1 MTAVNSNTPLLSMKN
16 ISKSFVGVQALKNVQ
31 LELHKGEAHAL
42 MGENGAGKSTLM
54 KCLIGVYQADEGEII
69 YKGKAVN
76 YSSVLEAQKDG
87 ISMIFQELNLIPHLT
102 VAENIFFAREPN
114 KFGIVDKAKMNKDAA
129 DLLNMFDIDVKPTDL
144 VKDLSVARQQMV
156 EIAKALSFDVEVLIM
171 DEPTSALTE
180 KEIEKLF
187 ELVRRLKE
195 KGVCIVYISHR
206 MDELKQICDRITIFR
221 DGTYVSSHRF
231 SDITMDEIITKMVGR
246 TLDNHFPPK
255 TAKISDELLLSV
267 MNAERKGVFEPLNFD
282 LLKGEVLGITGLVGA
297 KRTELAR
304 AIFGA
309 DPLDGGEIYVRNK
322 KVVIRDPSDSIK
334 AGIAYLSE
342 DRKLNGVAVRMSIR
356 ENITMASMDKVC
368 DQLGIISHNEELKA
382 SDTFIK
388 KMEIKTPTPEQLV
401 NNLSGGNQQK
411 VVIGKWLFRD
421 ANVMI
426 FDEPTRG
433 IDVGAK
439 YAIYQLI
446 DELAAN
452 GVGVIVIS
460 SELPEILGITDR
472 VIVMR
477 EGRMTG
483 MLETKKTNQEDIMQ
497 YATGVRNMFKNEYKN

>member
-1 MTAVNSNTPLLSMKN
+1 MSMQN
-16 ISKSFVGVQALKNVQ
+16 ETILTMRHISKGFAGVQALKDVQ
-31 LELHKGEAHAL
+31 LTLRKGEVHAL

-54 KCLIGVYQADEGEII
+54 KCMIGVYTADEGEII
-69 YKGKAVN
+69 YKGKNVN
-76 YSSVLEAQKDG
+76 FASVLDAQKEG

-114 KFGIVDKAKMNKDAA
+114 KFGVVDKTKMNNDATA
-129 DLLNMFDIDVKPTDL
+129 LLNMFDIDVKPTDL

-180 KEIEKLF
+180 KEIDKLF
-187 ELVRRLKE
+187 ELVDKLRT
-195 KGVCIVYISHR
+195 KGVSIVYISHR
-206 MDELKQICDRITIFR
+206 MEELKRICDHITIFR
-221 DGTYVSSHRF
+221 DGTYVSDHPF
-231 SDITMDEIITKMVGR
+231 HEITMDEIITKMVGR
-246 TLDNHFPPK
+246 SLDNHFPPK
-255 TAKISDELLLSV
+255 TAVIGDEVILSIL
-267 MNAERKGVFEPLNFD
+267 NAERRGVFEPLNFD
-282 LLKGEVLGITGLVGA
+282 LRKGEILGITGLVGA

-309 DPLDGGEIYVRNK
+309 DPLDGGEIYVHSHK
-322 KVVIRDPSDSIK
+322 ISIKDPADAIK

-342 DRKLNGVAVRMSIR
+342 DRKLNGVAVRMTIR
-356 ENITMASMDKVC
+356 ENITMASMDKVSNEM
-368 DQLGIISHNEELKA
+368 GIISYAEEIKA
-382 SDTFIK
+382 SQTFID
-388 KMEIKTPTPEQLV
+388 KMEIKTPTAEQLV

-421 ANVMI
+421 AKIMI

-439 YAIYQLI
+439 YAIYQLL

-460 SELPEILGITDR
+460 SELPEILGVSDR

-483 MLETKKTNQEDIMQ
+483 ILETKQTNQEEIMQ
-497 YATGVRNMFKNEYKN
+497 YATGVKNMFSHEYKN

>member
-1 MTAVNSNTPLLSMKN
+1 MRNQITLTLR
-16 ISKSFVGVQALKNVQ
+16 
-31 LELHKGEAHAL
+31 KGEVHAL

-54 KCLIGVYQADEGEII
+54 KCMIGVYTADEGEII
-69 YKGKAVN
+69 YKGKNVN
-76 YSSVLEAQKDG
+76 FASVLDAQKEG

-114 KFGIVDKAKMNKDAA
+114 KFGVVDKTKMNNDATA
-129 DLLNMFDIDVKPTDL
+129 LLNMFDIDVKPTDL

-180 KEIEKLF
+180 KEIDKLF
-187 ELVRRLKE
+187 ELVDKLRT
-195 KGVCIVYISHR
+195 KGVSIVYISHR
-206 MDELKQICDRITIFR
+206 MEELKRICDHITIFR
-221 DGTYVSSHRF
+221 DGTYVSDHPF
-231 SDITMDEIITKMVGR
+231 HEITMDEIITKMVGR
-246 TLDNHFPPK
+246 SLDNHFPPK
-255 TAKISDELLLSV
+255 TAVIGDEVILSIL
-267 MNAERKGVFEPLNFD
+267 NAERRGVFEPLNFD
-282 LLKGEVLGITGLVGA
+282 LRKGEILGITGLVGA

-309 DPLDGGEIYVRNK
+309 DPLDGGEIYVHSHK
-322 KVVIRDPSDSIK
+322 ISIKDPADAIK

-342 DRKLNGVAVRMSIR
+342 DRKLNGVAVRMTIR
-356 ENITMASMDKVC
+356 ENITMASMDKVSNEV
-368 DQLGIISHNEELKA
+368 GIISHAEEIKA
-382 SDTFIK
+382 SQTFID
-388 KMEIKTPTPEQLV
+388 KMEIKTPTAEQLV

-421 ANVMI
+421 AKIMI

-439 YAIYQLI
+439 YAIYQLL

-460 SELPEILGITDR
+460 SELPEILGVSDR

-483 MLETKKTNQEDIMQ
+483 ILETKQTNQEEIMQ
-497 YATGVRNMFKNEYKN
+497 YATGVKNMFSHEYKN

>member
-1 MTAVNSNTPLLSMKN
+1 MSMQN
-16 ISKSFVGVQALKNVQ
+16 ETILTMRHISKGFAGVQALKDVQ
-31 LELHKGEAHAL
+31 LTLRKGEVHAL

-54 KCLIGVYQADEGEII
+54 KCMIGVYTADEGEII
-69 YKGKAVN
+69 YKGKKVN
-76 YSSVLEAQKDG
+76 FASVLDAQKEG

-114 KFGIVDKAKMNKDAA
+114 KFGVVDKAKMNRDAA
-129 DLLNMFDIDVKPTDL
+129 ALLNMFDIDVKPTDL

-180 KEIEKLF
+180 KEIDKLF
-187 ELVRRLKE
+187 ELVDKLRT
-195 KGVCIVYISHR
+195 KGVSIVYISHR
-206 MDELKQICDRITIFR
+206 MEELKRICDHITIFR
-221 DGTYVSSHRF
+221 DGTYVSDHRF
-231 SDITMDEIITKMVGR
+231 NEITMDEIITKMVGR
-246 TLDNHFPPK
+246 SLDNHFPPK
-255 TAKISDELLLSV
+255 TAVIGDEVILSI
-267 MNAERKGVFEPLNFD
+267 MNAERRGVFEPLNFD
-282 LLKGEVLGITGLVGA
+282 LRKGEILGITGLVGA

-309 DPLDGGEIYVRNK
+309 DPLDSGEIYVHSHK
-322 KVVIRDPSDSIK
+322 ISIKDPADAIK

-342 DRKLNGVAVRMSIR
+342 DRKLNGVAVRMTIR
-356 ENITMASMDKVC
+356 ENITMASMDKVSNEV
-368 DQLGIISHNEELKA
+368 GIISHAEEVKA
-382 SDTFIK
+382 SQTFID
-388 KMEIKTPTPEQLV
+388 KMEIKTPTAEQLV

-421 ANVMI
+421 AKIMI

-439 YAIYQLI
+439 YAIYQLL

-460 SELPEILGITDR
+460 SELPEILGVSDR

-483 MLETKKTNQEDIMQ
+483 ILETKQTNQEEIMQ
-497 YATGVRNMFKNEYKN
+497 YATGVKNMFSHEYKN

>member
-1 MTAVNSNTPLLSMKN
+1 MQNETLLTMRH
-16 ISKSFVGVQALKNVQ
+16 ISKSFAGVQALKDVQ
-31 LELHKGEAHAL
+31 LTLRKGEVHAL

-54 KCLIGVYQADEGEII
+54 KCLIGVYSADEGEII
-69 YKGKAVN
+69 YKGKTVN
-76 YSSVLEAQKDG
+76 YASVLEAQHDG

-114 KFGIVDKAKMNKDAA
+114 HLGIVDKAKMNQDASA
-129 DLLNMFDIDVKPTDL
+129 LLEMFDIDVKPTDL
-144 VKDLSVARQQMV
+144 VKDLSVACQQMV

-180 KEIEKLF
+180 KEIDKLF
-187 ELVRRLKE
+187 ELVNKLKNR
-195 KGVCIVYISHR
+195 GVSIVYISHR
-206 MDELKQICDRITIFR
+206 MEELKRICDHITIFR
-221 DGTYVSSHRF
+221 DGTYVSEHSF
-231 SDITMDEIITKMVGR
+231 KDITMDEIITKMVGR
-246 TLDNHFPPK
+246 SLDNHFPPK
-255 TAKISDELLLSV
+255 SAVISNEIILSV
-267 MNAERKGVFEPLNFD
+267 MNAERYGVFKPLNFD
-282 LLKGEVLGITGLVGA
+282 LRKGEILAITGLVGA

-309 DPLDGGEIYVRNK
+309 DSLDGGEIFVHSH
-322 KVVIRDPSDSIK
+322 KVSIKDPSDAIK

-342 DRKLNGVAVRMSIR
+342 DRKLNGVAVRMTIR
-356 ENITMASMDKVC
+356 ENITMASMDKVSNEA
-368 DQLGIISHNEELKA
+368 GVISYNEEAKA
-382 SDTFIK
+382 SQTYID
-388 KMEIKTPTPEQLV
+388 KMEIKTPTIEQLV

-421 ANVMI
+421 AQIMI

-439 YAIYQLI
+439 YAIYQLL

-460 SELPEILGITDR
+460 SELPEVLGVSDR

-483 MLETKKTNQEDIMQ
+483 MLETKSTNQEEIMQ
-497 YATGVRNMFKNEYKN
+497 YATGVKNMFSKEYVN